1 MKKTMAVDG
10 TDDFDSQQGNRKNEG
25 KFHHS
30 STVSQEIG
38 GGGGGYVSESKA
50 EPHGFVRKVSI
61 NVQMFTKEPLKSFS
75 AQARETG
82 EINSG

>member
-1 MKKTMAVDG
+1 M
-10 TDDFDSQQGNRKNEG
+10 NEG

-38 GGGGGYVSESKA
+38 GGGGGVPRAESKA
-50 EPHGFVRKVSI
+50 ELHGIVRKVSI
-61 NVQMFTKEPLKSFS
+61 NVRVFTKEPLKSVA